1 MSPED
6 VPGPV
11 ITIEAL
17 FPWLAALVP
26 APVEEP
32 ADEPLPEAA

>member
-1 MSPED
+1 VSPED

-17 FPWLAALVP
+17 FPWLAVLAP

-32 ADEPLPEAA
+32 EDEPLSEAA